1 MSDYRIIHD
10 DELMHYGVPGMR
22 WGHRKAQPVSAERSR
37 YKSAKEN
44 YKKANRDY
52 SKAYDKAYNYSSTH
66 PVSQWSNGHKKAE
79 ADRRWSD
86 AYNKGKRANQAK
98 LEYKQAKKEYK
109 QTDEYKTKQNKALK
123 IGAAAS
129 ASIMAVYGA
138 TTISTLVKLGAFQ

>member
-10 DELMHYGVPGMR
+10 DELMHYGIPGMR
-22 WGHRKAQPVSAERSR
+22 WGHRKVQPVSAERSR

-66 PVSQWSNGHKKAE
+66 PVSQWRNGHKKAE

-109 QTDEYKTKQNKALK
+109 QTE
-123 IGAAAS
+123 
-129 ASIMAVYGA
+129 
-138 TTISTLVKLGAFQ
+138 